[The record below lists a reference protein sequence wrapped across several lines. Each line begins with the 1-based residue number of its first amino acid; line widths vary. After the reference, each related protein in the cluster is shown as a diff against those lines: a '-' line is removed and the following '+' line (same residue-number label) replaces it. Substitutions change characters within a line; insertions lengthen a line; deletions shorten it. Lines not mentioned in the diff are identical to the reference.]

1 LGVPVVALFMVS
13 GMDYFL
19 FAGDL
24 RRWGLDETGNTYNGN
39 TMKVT
44 TKGQVTI
51 PVRIRDYLGI
61 APHSDVDFRITSGT
75 VVLVKHQVS
84 RGTRNRFS
92 ALRGILKG
100 PRTTQQWMRE
110 TRGN

>member
-1 LGVPVVALFMVS
+1 MNGNHAPLCNPLAHLSPRADSHKV
-13 GMDYFL
+13 
-19 FAGDL
+19 
-24 RRWGLDETGNTYNGN
+24 WGLDGHGNTCDGN

-51 PVRIRDYLGI
+51 PARIREYLDI
-61 APHSDVDFRITSGT
+61 APHSNVDFRISGDA
-75 VVLVKHQVS
+75 VVLVKDNA
-84 RGTRNRFS
+84 TREPRRRFA

-100 PRTTQQWMRE
+100 TPTTQEWMRA